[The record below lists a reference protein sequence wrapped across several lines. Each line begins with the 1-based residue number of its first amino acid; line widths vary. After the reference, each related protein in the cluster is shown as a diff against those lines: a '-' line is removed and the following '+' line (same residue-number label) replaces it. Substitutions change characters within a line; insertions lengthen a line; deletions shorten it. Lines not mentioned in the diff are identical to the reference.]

1 MAENT
6 PGDAASE
13 PQHSRNFI
21 EVEIDADLKGGSY
34 PHVHTRFPPEP
45 NGFLH
50 IGHAKAICTDFGLAA
65 QYGGKCN
72 LRFDDT
78 NPEAEEAA
86 FVEAI
91 QKDIRW
97 LGFDWEERLYF
108 ASDFFQQLYDFAEHL
123 IQSGDA
129 YVDDSSMEEM
139 RAARGDRE
147 HADRPGKDSPYR
159 NRPVEESLDLFRR
172 MRAGEFPDG
181 ARALRAKIDMGAKN
195 YLLRDPVIYRIQHST
210 HHRTG
215 DTWCIY
221 PTYDMAH
228 GQCDAFEGVT
238 HSLCSLE
245 FRNHREL
252 YEWLR
257 DRIPAA
263 ALKTEHRPRQIEFA
277 RLKLT
282 QTLVSKRKLKKLVE
296 EGHVDGWDDPRMPT
310 LSGMRRRGYTPASIK
325 SFIKRI
331 GLAKAN
337 STVELAWLEDSLRM
351 ELNQTAQ
358 RRMAVLHPLKLVLTN
373 LEPGESLP
381 CEAQNNPED
390 EDAGTRPLS
399 LSREVWIDRDDFRLE
414 ANRKYFRLKPESEVR
429 LRFGYVVRCDEVIQG
444 PDGEVLELRGSV
456 DRETGGGV
464 APADGRKVKG
474 VIHWVAADSALEAE
488 VVQLGPLFTKDDPED
503 GEWTDNL
510 DLDSRTI
517 LQGCK
522 LEASLAEA
530 EAGQTFQFERV
541 GYYVACSKNS
551 KPGAPVFHLAVGLRG
566 GKKKG

>member
-6 PGDAASE
+6 SGDAASE
-13 PQHSRNFI
+13 PTQSRNFI
-21 EVEIDADLKGGSY
+21 EVEIDADLKDGNY

-78 NPEAEEAA
+78 NPAAEEAA

-91 QKDIRW
+91 KQDIQW

-108 ASDFFQQLYDFAEHL
+108 ASDFFEQLYDFAVHL

-129 YVDDSSMEEM
+129 YVDDSTMEEM

-147 HADRPGKDSPYR
+147 HADRAGQDSPYR
-159 NRPVEESLDLFRR
+159 DRPVQESLDLFRR

-195 YLLRDPVIYRIQHST
+195 YLLRDPVLYRIQHST

-215 DTWCIY
+215 DDWCLY

-228 GQCDAFEGVT
+228 GQCDSFEGVT

-257 DRIPAA
+257 DRIPAE
-263 ALKTEHRPRQIEFA
+263 ALKTDYRPRQIEFA

-310 LSGMRRRGYTPASIK
+310 LSGMRRRGYTPESIRK
-325 SFIKRI
+325 FIERI
-331 GLAKAN
+331 GLAKAG
-337 STVELAWLEDSLRM
+337 STVELAWLEDSLRS

-358 RRMAVLHPLKLVLTN
+358 RRMAVLRPLKLTLTN

-390 EDAGTRPLS
+390 DGAGTRPLS
-399 LSREVWIDRDDFRLE
+399 LTREVWIDRDDFRLE
-414 ANRKYFRLKPESEVR
+414 ANRKYFRLKPDSEVR

-474 VIHWVAADSALEAE
+474 VIHWVSAETALEAN

-510 DLDSRTI
+510 DPDSRQV
-517 LQGCK
+517 LEGCK
-522 LEASLAEA
+522 LESSLAQA
-530 EAGQTFQFERV
+530 EPGQTFQFERV
-541 GYYVACSKNS
+541 GYYVVCSKDS
-551 KPGAPVFHLAVGLRG
+551 KPGAPVFHLATGLRG
-566 GKKKG
+566 AKKKG